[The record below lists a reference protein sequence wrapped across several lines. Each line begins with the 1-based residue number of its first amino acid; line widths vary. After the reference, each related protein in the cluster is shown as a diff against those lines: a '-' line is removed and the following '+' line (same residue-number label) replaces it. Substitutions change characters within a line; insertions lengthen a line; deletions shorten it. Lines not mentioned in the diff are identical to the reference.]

1 MLRKLTNGAAIS
13 TFLEEE
19 NMRAIDGIKA
29 AVEMCNAQT
38 IIKCISMFQSIMAL
52 KKIIG
57 KIEIA
62 SHVRIKECIVHTLK
76 NINFSVNYYFS
87 KVSYNT
93 SRCMNLNLIK

>member
-57 KIEIA
+57 KKKRTHYMSALRNALSTHITEYQFFC
-62 SHVRIKECIVHTLK
+62 KLL
-76 NINFSVNYYFS
+76 FF
-87 KVSYNT
+87 
-93 SRCMNLNLIK
+93 

>member
-1 MLRKLTNGAAIS
+1 MLRKLTNGAAIG

-57 KIEIA
+57 EESK
-62 SHVRIKECIVHTLK
+62 SHHMSALRNALSTH
-76 NINFSVNYYFS
+76 
-87 KVSYNT
+87 
-93 SRCMNLNLIK
+93 